1 MKHILSKADIIL
13 FAVIVLTAVAGM
25 LLISGGSGGETAV
38 IRVDGKAVR
47 QVDLSVDQSF
57 YIGSVRI
64 EVKEGAIAFTESNCP
79 GRECVKSGWLRMPGA
94 SAACLSNRVSITVKG
109 ESGVDAI
116 AD

>member
-64 EVKEGAIAFTESNCP
+64 EVKEGAIAFTESNCS

-94 SAACLSNRVSITVKG
+94 SAACLPNRVSITVKG